1 MSPRSTRALLVA
13 MIAAAGPTALGLDL
27 LARRFVMAEQPE
39 DLRQFMAE
47 HVTRFA
53 WFVVPGPLLGGI
65 LGFMLYP
72 RMYRSAL
79 TKSRASGSK
88 LPDLEH
94 KADLTALLLCTTMA
108 QVPALFGDLSVM
120 LGANLTPALC
130 STSLSMTA
138 VTLIGLLARPRDLVA
153 PPS

>member
-1 MSPRSTRALLVA
+1 
-13 MIAAAGPTALGLDL
+13 
-27 LARRFVMAEQPE
+27 
-39 DLRQFMAE
+39 MAE

-65 LGFMLYP
+65 LGFILYP

-79 TKSRASGSK
+79 EKSRASGSK
-88 LPDLEH
+88 LPNLEQ

-138 VTLIGLLARPRDLVA
+138 VTLIGLLARPKDLVA
-153 PPS
+153 PPP